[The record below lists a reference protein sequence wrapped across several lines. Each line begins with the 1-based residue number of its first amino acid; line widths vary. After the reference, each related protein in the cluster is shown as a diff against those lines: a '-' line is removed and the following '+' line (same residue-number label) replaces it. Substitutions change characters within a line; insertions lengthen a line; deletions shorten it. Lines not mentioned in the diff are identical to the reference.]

1 LFEIDHEDF
10 EITINEAIQSVKNM
24 DKASKEYLALTI
36 FLSVKEYFLVT
47 SLQSKHEE
55 AILDINTALLE
66 GLK

>member
-1 LFEIDHEDF
+1 
-10 EITINEAIQSVKNM
+10 M
-24 DKASKEYLALTI
+24 DKTSKEYLALTI

-47 SLQSKHEE
+47 SFQSKHEE